1 MMFEEKDGMI
11 VMWASEAP
19 MDELKQLLLDT

>member
-1 MMFEEKDGMI
+1 MFEEKDGMI